1 MAATKQQRPTP
12 RSAVR
17 LLQLLQMLADN
28 PDGQSL
34 ASLSKQMKPPT
45 PKSSV
50 LNLLRSL
57 VSNQFVSHVDG
68 MYRLGPQSY
77 QLASAILAHREFPEV
92 ARPII
97 KRLVEATG
105 ETVLIGVPSQERD
118 AIVYV
123 DKVETRSSLR
133 FAATIGDRRPLYCTS
148 AGIVFLANQPAEW
161 TQEYIR
167 SAKMLPLTP
176 KTNTSKSALRDA
188 VSHAKEHGFGITRDQ
203 GTDGVTGIAAPI
215 FDGSGELIAVLIL
228 AAPTARID
236 ERTDELVLAT
246 QAAGREISRVMGAK
260 LPQG

>member
-57 VSNQFVSHVDG
+57 VANRFVDHVDG
-68 MYRLGPQSY
+68 IYRLGQQSY

-97 KRLVEATG
+97 KRLVETTG
-105 ETVLIGVPSQERD
+105 ETVLIGVPSSERD

-133 FAATIGDRRPLYCTS
+133 FAATIGDRRPLYCTA
-148 AGIVFLANQPAEW
+148 AGIVFLANQPNAF
-161 TQEYIR
+161 TRDYIR
-167 SAKMLPLTP
+167 SAKMKPLTD
-176 KTNTSKSALRDA
+176 KTIVSKTVLRDA
-188 VSHAKEHGFGITRDQ
+188 VEQARIRGFAVTHDQ
-203 GTDGVTGIAAPI
+203 ATNGATGIAAPI
-215 FDGSGELIAVLIL
+215 YDSSDEILALLIV
-228 AAPTARID
+228 AAPTARVG
-236 ERTDELVLAT
+236 ERIEELAR
-246 QAAGREISRVMGAK
+246 AAQTAGAEISRVMGAK
-260 LPQG
+260 PAKA